1 MTNIFFCSLLEA
13 SIIVSV
19 AILLLL
25 IFHKR
30 LTQYSPS
37 CRMIF
42 WMILACRLLIPCPVG
57 ILYFGTPPHNTAL
70 AVGLGIV
77 WLIGAVLLFGG
88 HLLAYLRFERK
99 MQRGRAA
106 SALSMSEQYQIQA
119 VFEKVKA
126 ALGVKSSVELWIS
139 AEASGPMLLG
149 FLRPKVVLPDCMLAQ
164 EKLEMIFRHEL
175 LHQRRHDCWYRL
187 LMLLT
192 QSVHW
197 FNPLVQSTGVVD
209 GKARSG
215 GFGKRLR
222 PQCHQGTEPG
232 VCRRICPG
240 PAGDGKMPAS
250 EKEGAADGA
259 GFLSFLGCTAPEGAA
274 GGTVPADPPGRRT
287 TDYFA
292 GPVGCFGNLY
302 CVGKQTNLKEIQN
315 PKACI
320 GCNGCKNMV

>member
-99 MQRGRAA
+99 MQREGQPVHCPCRN
-106 SALSMSEQYQIQA
+106 SIRS
-119 VFEKVKA
+119 
-126 ALGVKSSVELWIS
+126 
-139 AEASGPMLLG
+139 
-149 FLRPKVVLPDCMLAQ
+149 
-164 EKLEMIFRHEL
+164 
-175 LHQRRHDCWYRL
+175 RRF
-187 LMLLT
+187 
-192 QSVHW
+192 S
-197 FNPLVQSTGVVD
+197 
-209 GKARSG
+209 K
-215 GFGKRLR
+215 K
-222 PQCHQGTEPG
+222 
-232 VCRRICPG
+232 
-240 PAGDGKMPAS
+240 
-250 EKEGAADGA
+250 
-259 GFLSFLGCTAPEGAA
+259 
-274 GGTVPADPPGRRT
+274 
-287 TDYFA
+287 
-292 GPVGCFGNLY
+292 
-302 CVGKQTNLKEIQN
+302 
-315 PKACI
+315 
-320 GCNGCKNMV
+320 